1 MKKCSNDELNHLIKI
16 QFVGEPAVDQG
27 GPRNEFFSLIHNEV
41 SNSGMF
47 IGKENRKCFNHDILA
62 LQQRNF
68 YIYGQLCYIAVM
80 QGSPS
85 PCFFAPSVVDYIVYG
100 KIEKVETCIEDV
112 PNQKVKQKLEEL
124 EKIEDPEAF
133 SKRASFE
140 CSFRFKAGFSKPL
153 ITFEEKDKLFHA
165 IALHYTLLSSL
176 SEINQFMEG
185 LNVHG
190 LLDHLRKHP
199 KQARRLFLYTENQ
212 LNAELVDDLFVPSF
226 SPKGSNTRAAE
237 ELVSLN
243 FTRYLEDV
251 ESGGVTCKIVDLNTN
266 EESELQITLP
276 ALLQFITG
284 SSSVPALGF
293 VDKPPS
299 ITFQHDASGRKLS
312 ANTCANTLH
321 LPVNNTF
328 LNYDSFK
335 VEFTSCMAESP
346 GFGNV

>member
-1 MKKCSNDELNHLIKI
+1 M
-16 QFVGEPAVDQG
+16 
-27 GPRNEFFSLIHNEV
+27 
-41 SNSGMF
+41 
-47 IGKENRKCFNHDILA
+47 
-62 LQQRNF
+62 
-68 YIYGQLCYIAVM
+68 
-80 QGSPS
+80 
-85 PCFFAPSVVDYIVYG
+85 DYIVYV

-124 EKIEDPEAF
+124 AK
-133 SKRASFE
+133 
-140 CSFRFKAGFSKPL
+140 
-153 ITFEEKDKLFHA
+153 

-176 SEINQFMEG
+176 SEINQFIEG

-190 LLDHLRKHP
+190 LLDLLREHP
-199 KQARRLFLYTENQ
+199 QKAGRLFLYTENQ
-212 LNAELVDDLFVPSF
+212 LNAELVDNLFVPLF
-226 SPKGSNTRAAE
+226 SPKESNKGAAE

-251 ESGGVTCKIVDLNTN
+251 ESGGVTSKIVDLNTN
-266 EESELQITLP
+266 EESELQVTMP

-284 SSSVPALGF
+284 SSSVPPLGF

-328 LNYDSFK
+328 K

-346 GFGNV
+346 GFGNVWRNVAMNIELLETYCFIDFLWFVTMHVTSMFTIHNK